1 MSSPTLSV
9 VLPCLNEASH
19 LESSLGRVRAVLEGV
34 GLPFEL
40 IVVDDG
46 SDDGT
51 WELLTRLRAT
61 HADLRAV
68 RLSRRFGKEQ
78 ALCAGLDSARGEA
91 VIVMDGDLQHPP
103 HLIPDM
109 VRAWREEGASI
120 VEAVKSDRGRE
131 TFFSRLGAGSFY
143 ALMDRLSGFDL
154 RGASDFKLLDRRA
167 LSAWSRMGERNVFFR
182 GMSAW
187 LGFPRK
193 EIRFKV
199 EERAGGRTNWS
210 PLQLARLAVTGI
222 TSFSSAPIH
231 LITLMGV
238 LFLVFALG
246 LSAQTLFNF
255 FSGQAA
261 TGFTT
266 VIILVLVTGSMMMIG
281 LGVIGTYV
289 SRIYEEVKARP
300 RYVVAEELGAGDTVE
315 DLDSGP
321 SQAR

>member
-1 MSSPTLSV
+1 MSAPVLSV

-19 LESSLGRVRAVLEGV
+19 LESSLSVVRGVLAGI

-40 IVVDDG
+40 VVVDDG
-46 SDDGT
+46 STDGT
-51 WELLTRLRAT
+51 WELLTRLRAV
-61 HADLRAV
+61 HPDLRAV

-78 ALCAGLDSARGEA
+78 ALCAGLDATRGEA
-91 VIVMDGDLQHPP
+91 VVVMDADLQHPP
-103 HLIPDM
+103 SLLPDM
-109 VRAWREEGASI
+109 VKAWREEGFPV

-131 TFFSRLGAGSFY
+131 SLLSRLGAGSFY

-154 RGASDFKLLDRRA
+154 RGASDYKLLDRRA
-167 LSAWSRMGERNVFFR
+167 VEAWGEMRERNVFFR

-193 EIRFKV
+193 ELPFRV
-199 EERAGGRTNWS
+199 EDRAGGSTNWS
-210 PLQLARLAVTGI
+210 PMQLARLAVLGI

-231 LITLMGV
+231 LITLMGL
-238 LFLVFALG
+238 LFLAFALV

-255 FSGQAA
+255 FSGKAA

-266 VIILVLVTGSMMMIG
+266 VIVLVLITGSMVMIG

-289 SRIYEEVKARP
+289 SRIYEEVKGRP
-300 RYVVAEELGAGDTVE
+300 RYVVAERLGDDGEAA
-315 DLDSGP
+315 S
-321 SQAR
+321 